1 MYVCKYMCIFICT
14 KPFRYF
20 DLKRDS
26 NLIDAQNFFSVH
38 NSSKKVMRNRN
49 KLKL

>member
-1 MYVCKYMCIFICT
+1 MYGCKYMCIFICT

-26 NLIDAQNFFSVH
+26 NLIDAQKFFFS
-38 NSSKKVMRNRN
+38 S
-49 KLKL
+49 